1 MCIDNIEL
9 LNRLTH
15 HDDGSVDK
23 KVFKTFLKQI
33 GVYHLF
39 KEVISEFEI
48 DEFCKCEVEENGII
62 FNLNLNS
69 EKSAKKA
76 IKDINKKGNN
86 INFKRRNY
94 NLEASHLKKGN
105 ILIMILLN
113 DSEMGDETDVD

>member
-23 KVFKTFLKQI
+23 KVFKAFLKQI

-39 KEVISEFEI
+39 KKVISGFDI
-48 DEFCKCEVEENGII
+48 NEFCKCEVEENGIL
-62 FNLNLNS
+62 FNINLKT

-76 IKDINKKGNN
+76 IKEINKNGNTVV
-86 INFKRRNY
+86 FKRRNY

-113 DSEMGDETDVD
+113 ESEMGDETDVD